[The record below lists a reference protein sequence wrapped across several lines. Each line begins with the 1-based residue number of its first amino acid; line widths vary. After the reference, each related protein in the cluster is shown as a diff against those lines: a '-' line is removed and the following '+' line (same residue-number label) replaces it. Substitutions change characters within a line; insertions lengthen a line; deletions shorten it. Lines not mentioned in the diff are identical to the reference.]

1 MSGLQPLI
9 RLRLLASQL
18 KQHELQHLI
27 QSTIESYTA
36 DQILS
41 LIFNHFVLKYQQ
53 TREHDNDVFPMI
65 QMISSVL
72 NTRKK
77 NTKSN
82 VKRAVS
88 TEIKIDSIPSDMI
101 GECASFLQVSD
112 YVSFSK
118 CNRKTYIGCNSPTTL
133 QEFNLTNEF
142 IGCDLNRFPL
152 LKKLKL
158 SAEALRANN
167 ELHPKQ
173 NTLNHIHSLTLY
185 NEIDFN
191 NPQHHALDTT
201 SLSKCIHVPNIRHLS
216 CVNFGFNH
224 ARWLY
229 DSESFYDLL
238 CSFNE
243 VQSLTLHKVFLTDNF
258 DMKFISIPNLRTL
271 SVEGTN
277 EPVLLLR
284 NKLLDIYAQQMVS
297 IVYDGATMDLGVSC
311 FPKLKAVMSANPNMD
326 SLFKIVDNAP
336 DLEHFTCGL
345 RMGGE
350 FDENKLK
357 NIIDTLFSKCV
368 HLREVGLNANHV
380 QIQRI
385 AKWMENVLCDASNK
399 ITEHIRLLFVVQSH
413 SNTQEIDDIMVC
425 LSKLIAALESIMDDF
440 MVTICFSSQ
449 NGPKPFEQNMDAY
462 KDRYLVCIYD
472 DFRSMVI
479 SNKTCK
485 INGYL
490 PKHIL

>member
-1 MSGLQPLI
+1 
-9 RLRLLASQL
+9 
-18 KQHELQHLI
+18 
-27 QSTIESYTA
+27 
-36 DQILS
+36 
-41 LIFNHFVLKYQQ
+41 
-53 TREHDNDVFPMI
+53 
-65 QMISSVL
+65 
-72 NTRKK
+72 
-77 NTKSN
+77 
-82 VKRAVS
+82 
-88 TEIKIDSIPSDMI
+88 
-101 GECASFLQVSD
+101 
-112 YVSFSK
+112 
-118 CNRKTYIGCNSPTTL
+118 
-133 QEFNLTNEF
+133 
-142 IGCDLNRFPL
+142 
-152 LKKLKL
+152 
-158 SAEALRANN
+158 
-167 ELHPKQ
+167 
-173 NTLNHIHSLTLY
+173 
-185 NEIDFN
+185 
-191 NPQHHALDTT
+191 
-201 SLSKCIHVPNIRHLS
+201 
-216 CVNFGFNH
+216 
-224 ARWLY
+224 
-229 DSESFYDLL
+229 
-238 CSFNE
+238 
-243 VQSLTLHKVFLTDNF
+243 
-258 DMKFISIPNLRTL
+258 MKFISIPNLRTL

-284 NKLLDIYAQQMVS
+284 NKLLDMYAQQMVS
-297 IVYDGATMDLGVSC
+297 IVYDGATM
-311 FPKLKAVMSANPNMD
+311 
-326 SLFKIVDNAP
+326 

-413 SNTQEIDDIMVC
+413 SNTQEIDDIMVS